1 MISLQY
7 GGSNA
12 HDKIETTR
20 GNSKA
25 KKEIFTTL
33 LRHYSNTFTDKVK
46 QESLN
51 VFLGVLHPVALLKPA
66 TDYYLHNTGYAQP
79 LALPSALPQKWWLL
93 PLLQFEQSIYKDV
106 ATAIMHSN
114 AILFCPACR
123 KTPVLKNALLCAYCG
138 ALLHRSAPAI
148 DAASFYSFQP
158 LQNGLIWEH
167 LLPDEKWPFFGSVRN
182 SHGFCEIGKLMELP
196 CFAPHYITSVPS
208 PLQTHSQVDEASDAT
223 PVAKPIFWE
232 NWNTRTQSTVQYV
245 GYDNQKGVKAEEEEE
260 EDADVAVEKP
270 TPRLKTTPPAQED
283 EEVEDE
289 EEHRLLLQEEEMLK
303 GNGRSYV
310 SSTRQSRRVN
320 VCSDSFF
327 QLKDDAN
334 QFCVFP
340 TRKNTMLR
348 ELM

>member
-1 MISLQY
+1 M
-7 GGSNA
+7 
-12 HDKIETTR
+12 
-20 GNSKA
+20 
-25 KKEIFTTL
+25 
-33 LRHYSNTFTDKVK
+33 
-46 QESLN
+46 
-51 VFLGVLHPVALLKPA
+51 
-66 TDYYLHNTGYAQP
+66 
-79 LALPSALPQKWWLL
+79 WLL

-106 ATAIMHSN
+106 ATSIVHSN

-123 KTPVLKNALLCAYCG
+123 KMPVLKNALLCAYCG

-260 EDADVAVEKP
+260 EDADVAVEKS

-289 EEHRLLLQEEEMLK
+289 EEHRAAAAGGGDAEGQRAVVRVVHAAEPAGERVLGLLLPAEGRREPVLRVPHAQEH
-303 GNGRSYV
+303 
-310 SSTRQSRRVN
+310 
-320 VCSDSFF
+320 
-327 QLKDDAN
+327 DAARAD
-334 QFCVFP
+334 VMVV
-340 TRKNTMLR
+340 R
-348 ELM
+348 

>member
-51 VFLGVLHPVALLKPA
+51 VFLGVLHPAALLKPA

-79 LALPSALPQKWWLL
+79 LALPSTLPQKWWLL

-106 ATAIMHSN
+106 ATAIVHSN

-182 SHGFCEIGKLMELP
+182 SHGFCEIG
-196 CFAPHYITSVPS
+196 
-208 PLQTHSQVDEASDAT
+208 
-223 PVAKPIFWE
+223 
-232 NWNTRTQSTVQYV
+232 
-245 GYDNQKGVKAEEEEE
+245 
-260 EDADVAVEKP
+260 
-270 TPRLKTTPPAQED
+270 
-283 EEVEDE
+283 
-289 EEHRLLLQEEEMLK
+289 
-303 GNGRSYV
+303 
-310 SSTRQSRRVN
+310 
-320 VCSDSFF
+320 
-327 QLKDDAN
+327 
-334 QFCVFP
+334 
-340 TRKNTMLR
+340 
-348 ELM
+348 